1 MKIRIITDSASE
13 LSGKESA
20 NLTVL
25 PINITFGETQYQDGI
40 NLSKREFYEKLIE
53 SDELPTTSQV
63 TPFAFA
69 QALKETIAQGEK
81 AIVIT
86 MSSKLSG
93 TYNCA
98 QIACGEYDK
107 DVYLI
112 DSLNVCL
119 GQKILVQYAL
129 SLIEQGWEA
138 EEIVKEIEA
147 KKSQICVIALL
158 NTLEYLRRGG
168 RISNL
173 SGVVGEILAIK
184 PVVSVEDGTVIVLG
198 KARGSRKGNNLL
210 TEQISK
216 HGGIDFS
223 LPVALGYSGL
233 DDTLLQKY
241 IADHADDW
249 QEYIDHLPIDIIGC
263 TIGTHVGPGGIA
275 VAFFHK

>member
-13 LSGKESA
+13 LTGDESQ

-25 PINITFGETQYQDGI
+25 PIGITFGEVEYQDGV

-69 QALKETIAQGEK
+69 QALKETIAAGET

-98 QIACGEYDK
+98 KIACAEYSEN
-107 DVYLI
+107 VYLI

-129 SLIEQGWEA
+129 NLIEQGLDA
-138 EEIVKEIEA
+138 PAIVQKIEE

-173 SGVVGEILAIK
+173 SGAVGEILAIK

-249 QEYIDHLPIDIIGC
+249 QGYIDRLPIDIIGC

-275 VAFFHK
+275 FAFFHK

>member
-1 MKIRIITDSASE
+1 MTIRIITDSASE

-210 TEQISK
+210 TEQITK

-223 LPVALGYSGL
+223 MPVAVGYSGL

-249 QEYIDHLPIDIIGC
+249 QGYIDHLPIDVIGC
-263 TIGTHVGPGGIA
+263 TIGTHV
-275 VAFFHK
+275 

>member
-1 MKIRIITDSASE
+1 MTIRIITDSASE
-13 LSGKESA
+13 LTNEESK

-25 PINITFGETQYQDGI
+25 PISVTFGETEYQDGV
-40 NLSKREFYEKLIE
+40 NLTKREFYEKLIE

-63 TPFAFA
+63 PPFAFS
-69 QALKETIAQGEK
+69 QAIKESLDAKETP
-81 AIVIT
+81 IVIT

-98 QIACGEYDK
+98 QIACAEYGEK
-107 DVYLI
+107 VYLI

-129 SLIEQGWEA
+129 RLIEQGCEA
-138 EEIVKEIEA
+138 PAIVQKVEE

-173 SGVVGEILAIK
+173 SGMVGEVLAIK
-184 PVVSVEDGTVIVLG
+184 PVVSVEDGTVVVLG

-249 QEYIDHLPIDIIGC
+249 QEYIDHLPIDIIGF